1 MLSVG
6 GRAGDGVHVVGAG
19 PQVSL
24 ASVMHPVMEA
34 GAVASLQAIARP
46 EARDPKRPRMAESHS
61 SHSSHA
67 LPPLRIDTRESKV
80 MLMIR
85 PTQRV

>member
-6 GRAGDGVHVVGAG
+6 GRAGEGVQLVGAG

-24 ASVMHPVMEA
+24 ASVLHPGAMEA
-34 GAVASLQAIARP
+34 GGVASLQAIARP
-46 EARDPKRPRMAESHS
+46 EARDPKRPRMSETHS
-61 SHSSHA
+61 GHSSHA

-80 MLMIR
+80 R
-85 PTQRV
+85 

>member
-24 ASVMHPVMEA
+24 ASVMHPGAIEA
-34 GAVASLQAIARP
+34 GAVAGLQAIARP
-46 EARDPKRPRMAESHS
+46 EAREAEWVSEGGAGPGSDREVTDWRVKGCPTS
-61 SHSSHA
+61 SWVSTCTA
-67 LPPLRIDTRESKV
+67 NT
-80 MLMIR
+80 
-85 PTQRV
+85 

>member
-24 ASVMHPVMEA
+24 ASVMHPGAIEA
-34 GAVASLQAIARP
+34 GAVAGLQAIARP
-46 EARDPKRPRMAESHS
+46 EARDPKRPRMSESHS
-61 SHSSHA
+61 GHSSHA

-80 MLMIR
+80 S
-85 PTQRV
+85 